1 MRAMWKGSVSFGLV
15 NVPVSMYTATKGHDV
30 SFHQVHKA
38 DGGRIR
44 YRRVCEVDEKQVE
57 YADIAKG
64 LEVGGQLVVLTDEDL
79 EQLPLSSSKEI
90 EIAEFVDTDEIDPLL
105 LDKSYYL
112 EPERRAIKQYVL
124 LREALART
132 DRVAIVKVALRQR
145 ESLALLRV
153 RDNVIVLQTMLW
165 PDEVRKADFD
175 VLDADVNLRKQEM
188 QMADSLVES
197 LTATFEPSDY
207 EDGYAAAVEALV
219 ESKLTGGQTLEPP
232 EGGGDK
238 REDAEVVDLMAA
250 LRRSI
255 DSAKQKSGGSAG
267 DRPSTGTPAKK
278 APAKKAAAKKT
289 PAKKTAAAKT
299 PAKKAP
305 AKAAAKKAPARK
317 STTKKA
323 ATRKSA

>member
-1 MRAMWKGSVSFGLV
+1 
-15 NVPVSMYTATKGHDV
+15 
-30 SFHQVHKA
+30 
-38 DGGRIR
+38 
-44 YRRVCEVDEKQVE
+44 
-57 YADIAKG
+57 
-64 LEVGGQLVVLTDEDL
+64 
-79 EQLPLSSSKEI
+79 
-90 EIAEFVDTDEIDPLL
+90 
-105 LDKSYYL
+105 
-112 EPERRAIKQYVL
+112 
-124 LREALART
+124 
-132 DRVAIVKVALRQR
+132 
-145 ESLALLRV
+145 
-153 RDNVIVLQTMLW
+153 MLW

-278 APAKKAAAKKT
+278 APAKKAAAKKA

-305 AKAAAKKAPARK
+305 AKAAAKKSTARKSTARK